1 MTNDVTKQLETT
13 ITQMK
18 EEILHDVRAGH
29 VPRNCASFG
38 ELHDYRDAN
47 CYGGFCDDD
56 VADELI
62 EQFGGR
68 DADEGMPDGMIN
80 FMNAAQGAID
90 QWIKE
95 GGLL

>member
-1 MTNDVTKQLETT
+1 MSQQLENL
-13 ITQMK
+13 IAQMK
-18 EEILHDVRAGH
+18 EEILDDVRRGF

-47 CYGGFCDDD
+47 CYGGLCDDD
-56 VADELI
+56 VADALI

-68 DADEGMPDGMIN
+68 DEDEGMPDGMLNLI
-80 FMNAAQGAID
+80 NAAQD
-90 QWIKE
+90 PVDEWIKQ